1 MANEIN
7 DWLLR
12 ESGRITPSINQKMM
26 AKTTPWLTLHLREAW
41 EEGMGNVHKTFVFDR
56 AQLVDSAP
64 KDWENMHDGIDA
76 IGSGSVSDGGSCVP
90 QADEIKFTTQSR
102 EYFLQTKAIWGPNL
116 CVNNLRNTFIR
127 EQQMKASIAAL
138 ADQARETWIER
149 YRSEYTRV
157 SANKAVAN
165 ASFAL
170 NANQYNSFG
179 FPTAGTGA
187 TPEVSILT
195 QGFLDYVYEY
205 LNHQGAQDGAMGLV
219 ETRPVY
225 GLVTSA
231 RTSRNLIVANP
242 DIRED
247 FRYSSQNEKLLAPM
261 GVKWNYAGFV
271 HLIDD
276 KTPRWNWIAAGSS
289 SPTAAVTVASGAAT
303 GVLTTSATSAL
314 TIGSQ
319 VFIGSNQYLIKALGN
334 GTTTYTVTGVDGGA
348 PTAQTSAVY
357 SAWVK
362 VPEFIKS
369 GNVVI
374 PNPAWLSAEYED
386 SYIFHQ
392 KTEVCLI
399 PKPITNVAGAK
410 FDVVNHAGEFSW
422 KNYLDEEK
430 NPDGTIGRFR
440 GVLSSG
446 TRPDNPEFGIVI
458 RHKACP
464 NAFGMI
470 TDCSTLGNSSLVGA

>member
-1 MANEIN
+1 M
-7 DWLLR
+7 
-12 ESGRITPSINQKMM
+12 
-26 AKTTPWLTLHLREAW
+26 
-41 EEGMGNVHKTFVFDR
+41 GM
-56 AQLVDSAP
+56 
-64 KDWENMHDGIDA
+64 
-76 IGSGSVSDGGSCVP
+76 
-90 QADEIKFTTQSR
+90 
-102 EYFLQTKAIWGPNL
+102 
-116 CVNNLRNTFIR
+116 
-127 EQQMKASIAAL
+127 
-138 ADQARETWIER
+138 
-149 YRSEYTRV
+149 
-157 SANKAVAN
+157 
-165 ASFAL
+165 
-170 NANQYNSFG
+170 
-179 FPTAGTGA
+179 
-187 TPEVSILT
+187 
-195 QGFLDYVYEY
+195 
-205 LNHQGAQDGAMGLV
+205 V

-231 RTSRNLIVANP
+231 RTSRNIIMENA

-276 KTPRWNWIAAGSS
+276 KTPRWNWIPAGAST
-289 SPTAAVTVASGAAT
+289 PTAAVAYTSPAAT
-303 GVLTTSATSAL
+303 GTLTTSATSAL

-319 VFIGSNQYLIKALGN
+319 VFIGSNQYLIKSLIN
-334 GTTTYTVTGVDGGA
+334 GTTTYAVTAVNGGP

-362 VPEFIKS
+362 VPEYIKTA
-369 GNVVI
+369 GTDPIVI

-422 KNYLDEEK
+422 KNYLDEDK

-446 TRPDNPEFGIVI
+446 TRPENPEFGIVI
-458 RHKACP
+458 RHRACP
-464 NAFGMI
+464 NAFAI
-470 TDCSTLGNSSLVGA
+470 VDCTTLG

>member
-12 ESGRITPSINQKMM
+12 ESGRITPNINQKMM

-41 EEGMGNVHKTFVFDR
+41 EEGMGHIHKTFVFNR
-56 AQLVDSAP
+56 AELTSVA
-64 KDWENMHDGIDA
+64 KAWENMYDGEGTTA
-76 IGSGSVSDGGSCVP
+76 DGGSCVP
-90 QADEIKFTTQSR
+90 PTDEVKFTQLSR
-102 EYFLQTKAIWGPNL
+102 DYFLQTKAIVGPNI
-116 CVNNLRNTFIR
+116 CVNNLRNTFVR
-127 EQQMKASIAAL
+127 EQQMKASISAL

-157 SANKAVAN
+157 SANKALAN

-170 NANQYNSFG
+170 NADKFNSYS
-179 FPTAGTGA
+179 FPSAGSDA
-187 TPEVSILT
+187 SPAVSILT
-195 QGFLDYVYEY
+195 QGFLDYCYEY
-205 LNHQGAQDGAMGLV
+205 LNHQGAQDGAMGMV

-225 GLVTSA
+225 GLVSSA
-231 RTSRNLIVANP
+231 RTSRNLIIANP
-242 DIRED
+242 EVRED

-276 KTPRWNWIAAGSS
+276 KTPRWNWLTIPESTPGKVKVAG
-289 SPTAAVTVASGAAT
+289 TT
-303 GVLTTSATSAL
+303 LTTYA
-314 TIGSQ
+314 
-319 VFIGSNQYLIKALGN
+319 NN
-334 GTTTYTVTGVDGGA
+334 GTTVATTALTVGSQIYTGSTTGDVQYIVTAVLGANTYTVTSVTGA
-348 PTAQTSAVY
+348 APAEQTTAYTY
-357 SAWVK
+357 NGWIK

-369 GNVVI
+369 GEIIV
-374 PNPAWLSAEYED
+374 PNPSWLAAEYED

-392 KTEVCLI
+392 KTEVCLV
-399 PKPITNVAGAK
+399 PKPITSVAGAK

-422 KNYLDEEK
+422 KNYVDEEK

-470 TDCSTLGNSSLVGA
+470 TDCTSL

>member
-1 MANEIN
+1 MANPIN

-12 ESGRITPSINQKMM
+12 ESGRITPNINQKMM

-56 AQLVDSAP
+56 AQLVGTAP
-64 KDWENMHDGIDA
+64 VDWENMYDGVDA
-76 IGSGSVSDGGSCVP
+76 IGSGTIQEGGSCVP

-102 EYFLQTKAIWGPNL
+102 EYSLQTKAIWGPNL
-116 CVNNLRNTFIR
+116 CVNNLRNTFVR
-127 EQQMKASIAAL
+127 EQQMKASINAL

-157 SANKAVAN
+157 AASKALANS
-165 ASFAL
+165 SFAL
-170 NANQYNSFG
+170 NADKYNSLE
-179 FPTAGTGA
+179 FPSPGA
-187 TPEVSILT
+187 TPAVSILT

-205 LNHQGAQDGAMGLV
+205 MNHQGAQDGAMGMV

-231 RTSRNLIVANP
+231 RTSRNLIMSNP
-242 DIRED
+242 EIRED

-276 KTPRWNWIAAGSS
+276 KTPRWNWQAA
-289 SPTAAVTVASGAAT
+289 TAATIKVATTILTTYASDGTTLAAT
-303 GVLTTSATSAL
+303 TLTV
-314 TIGSQ
+314 GSQ
-319 VFIGSNQYLIKALGN
+319 VYSGANQYIIKAVLSGS
-334 GTTTYTVTGVDGGA
+334 TYTVTNPDGTG
-348 PTAQTSAVY
+348 PTAQSTAAVY
-357 SAWVK
+357 SVWLK
-362 VPEFIKS
+362 VPEFVKS
-369 GNVVI
+369 SNVVI
-374 PNPAWLSAEYED
+374 PNPAWLTAEYED

-446 TRPDNPEFGIVI
+446 TRPENPEFGIVI
-458 RHKACP
+458 RHKACT
-464 NAFGMI
+464 NAYGLV
-470 TDCSTLGNSSLVGA
+470 TSCDAVGNFAL

>member
-1 MANEIN
+1 MANAIN

-12 ESGRITPSINQKMM
+12 ESGRITPNINQKMM

-56 AQLVDSAP
+56 AQLVGETP
-64 KDWENMHDGIDA
+64 VDWANMHDGVDA
-76 IGSGSVSDGGSCVP
+76 IGSGSTDAGGSCIP
-90 QADEIKFTTQSR
+90 PSDEVKFTQQTR

-116 CVNNLRNTFIR
+116 CVNNLRNTFVR

-157 SANKAVAN
+157 SANKALAN
-165 ASFAL
+165 VSFAL
-170 NANQYNSFG
+170 NADKYNSFS
-179 FPTAGTGA
+179 FPSPGA
-187 TPEVSILT
+187 TPAVSILT
-195 QGFLDYVYEY
+195 QGFLDYAYEY
-205 LNHQGAQDGAMGLV
+205 LNHQGAQDGAMGMV

-231 RTSRNLIVANP
+231 RTSRNLIMSNP
-242 DIRED
+242 EIRED

-276 KTPRWNWIAAGSS
+276 KTPRWNWLPAGAST
-289 SPTAAVTVASGAAT
+289 PTAAVTYVTGAAT
-303 GVLTTSATSAL
+303 GTLTTSATSTL
-314 TIGSQ
+314 TVGSQ
-319 VFIGSNQYLIKALGN
+319 VFIGSNEYLIKALGN
-334 GTTTYTVTGVDGGA
+334 GTTTYVVTSVTGGA

-362 VPEFIKS
+362 VPEFIKTS
-369 GNVVI
+369 GQNPVVI

-386 SYIFHQ
+386 SYLFHQ

-422 KNYLDEEK
+422 KNYVDEEK

-446 TRPDNPEFGIVI
+446 TRPENPEFGIVI
-458 RHKACP
+458 RHKACT
-464 NAFGMI
+464 NAYGI
-470 TDCSTLGNSSLVGA
+470 VTSCDAVGNFAL

>member
-12 ESGRITPSINQKMM
+12 ESGRITPNINQKMM

-41 EEGMGNVHKTFVFDR
+41 EEGMGHVHKTFVFNR
-56 AQLVDSAP
+56 AELKEAAV
-64 KDWENMHDGIDA
+64 DWENMYDSEDTTA
-76 IGSGSVSDGGSCVP
+76 NGGSCVP
-90 QADEIKFTTQSR
+90 PADEVKFTQLSR
-102 EYFLQTKAIWGPNL
+102 DYFLQTKAIWGPNI
-116 CVNNLRNTFIR
+116 CVNNLRNTFVR

-157 SANKAVAN
+157 SANKALAN

-170 NANQYNSFG
+170 NAGQYNSYG
-179 FPTAGTGA
+179 FPIGGA
-187 TPEVSILT
+187 SNTISILT
-195 QGFLDYVYEY
+195 QGFLDYAYEY
-205 LNHQGAQDGAMGLV
+205 LNHQGAQDGAMGMV

-231 RTSRNLIVANP
+231 RTSRNLIMANP

-276 KTPRWNWIAAGSS
+276 KTPRWNWLAIPGTSPGKVKVAG
-289 SPTAAVTVASGAAT
+289 TT
-303 GVLTTSATSAL
+303 LTTYENDGITPATTAL
-314 TIGSQ
+314 TVGSQ
-319 VFIGSNQYLIKALGN
+319 VFTGATTGDTQYIIKAVLSGS
-334 GTTTYTVTGVDGGA
+334 TYTVTKPDGTA
-348 PTAQTSAVY
+348 PTTQGTAQTY

-369 GNVVI
+369 DNVII

-392 KTEVCLI
+392 KTEVCLV
-399 PKPITNVAGAK
+399 PKPITDVAGAK

-422 KNYLDEEK
+422 RNYLDEEK

-464 NAFGMI
+464 NAFGMV
-470 TDCSTLGNSSLVGA
+470 TDCSTLG

>member
-1 MANEIN
+1 MANAIN

-12 ESGRITPSINQKMM
+12 ESGRITPNINQKMM

-41 EEGMGNVHKTFVFDR
+41 EEGMGNVHKTFLFDR
-56 AQLVDSAP
+56 AQLVGTAP
-64 KDWENMHDGIDA
+64 VDWENMYDA
-76 IGSGSVSDGGSCVP
+76 SGADAGGSCIP
-90 QADEIKFTTQSR
+90 NSDEIKFTQQSR
-102 EYFLQTKAIWGPNL
+102 EYSLQTKAIWGPNL
-116 CVNNLRNTFIR
+116 CVNNLRNTFVR

-157 SANKAVAN
+157 SDNKCLTT

-170 NANQYNSFG
+170 NGGGYNNFA
-179 FPTAGTGA
+179 FPAGGA
-187 TPEVSILT
+187 SDTVSILT
-195 QGFLDYVYEY
+195 QGYLNHVYEY
-205 LNHQGAQDGAMGLV
+205 LNHQGAQDGAMGMV

-231 RTSRNLIVANP
+231 RTSRFIIMENA

-276 KTPRWNWIAAGSS
+276 KTPRWNWRPADAATG
-289 SPTAAVTVASGAAT
+289 AVTVTSGVGTLTLSAANT
-303 GVLTTSATSAL
+303 LL

-319 VFIGSNQYLIKALGN
+319 VFISTNSYIVKAV
-334 GTTTYTVTGVDGGA
+334 TSSTVFTVTATDLGT
-348 PTAQTSAVY
+348 PTAQASAVY
-357 SAWVK
+357 SAWLK
-362 VPEFIKS
+362 VPEFIKTA
-369 GNVVI
+369 GETPVVI
-374 PNPAWLSAEYED
+374 PNPAWLTAEYED

-410 FDVVNHAGEFSW
+410 FDIVNHAGEFSW
-422 KNYLDEEK
+422 KNYLDEDK

-446 TRPDNPEFGIVI
+446 TRPENPEFGIVI
-458 RHKACP
+458 RHKACY
-464 NAFGMI
+464 NAFGF
-470 TDCSTLGNSSLVGA
+470 THACSSLG

>member
-1 MANEIN
+1 MANQIN

-12 ESGRITPSINQKMM
+12 ESGRITPNINQKMM

-41 EEGMGNVHKTFVFDR
+41 EEGMGHIHKTFVFNR
-56 AQLVDSAP
+56 AELTSAAVA
-64 KDWENMHDGIDA
+64 WENMYDGE
-76 IGSGSVSDGGSCVP
+76 GSTADGGSCVP
-90 QADEIKFTTQSR
+90 PTDEVKFTQLSR
-102 EYFLQTKAIWGPNL
+102 DYFLQTKAIVGPNI
-116 CVNNLRNTFIR
+116 CVNNLRNTFVR
-127 EQQMKASIAAL
+127 EQQMKASISAL

-157 SANKAVAN
+157 SANKALAN

-170 NANQYNSFG
+170 NADKYNSYS
-179 FPTAGTGA
+179 FPSPGA
-187 TPEVSILT
+187 TPAVSILT
-195 QGFLDYVYEY
+195 QGFLDYCYEY
-205 LNHQGAQDGAMGLV
+205 LNHQGAQDGAMGMV

-225 GLVTSA
+225 GLVSSA
-231 RTSRNLIVANP
+231 RTSRNLIIANP
-242 DIRED
+242 EVRED

-276 KTPRWNWIAAGSS
+276 KTPRWNWLPAGAST
-289 SPTAAVTVASGAAT
+289 PTAAVTVSGT
-303 GVLTTSATSAL
+303 VGTLTTSATSTL
-314 TIGSQ
+314 TVGSQ
-319 VFIGSNQYLIKALGN
+319 VFIAANEYIVTALIN
-334 GTTTYTVTGVDGGA
+334 GTTTYNVTSVTGG
-348 PTAQTSAVY
+348 TATVQGSAVF

-369 GNVVI
+369 GDIIV
-374 PNPAWLSAEYED
+374 PNPAWLAAEYED

-392 KTEVCLI
+392 KTEVCLV
-399 PKPITNVAGAK
+399 PKPITSVAGAK

-446 TRPDNPEFGIVI
+446 TRPDNPEYGIVI

-470 TDCSTLGNSSLVGA
+470 TDCTSL

>member
-1 MANEIN
+1 MADTIN

-12 ESGRITPSINQKMM
+12 ESGRITPNINQKMM

-56 AQLVDSAP
+56 AQLVGAAP
-64 KDWENMHDGIDA
+64 VDWQNMTDVDGA
-76 IGSGSVSDGGSCVP
+76 NTVGSSCVP
-90 QADEIKFTTQSR
+90 QSDEIKFTQQSR

-116 CVNNLRNTFIR
+116 CVNNLRNTFVR

-157 SANKAVAN
+157 SDNKCLANS
-165 ASFAL
+165 SFAL
-170 NANQYNSFG
+170 NGGGYNNFA
-179 FPTAGTGA
+179 FPSPGS
-187 TPEVSILT
+187 TPAVSILT
-195 QGFLDYVYEY
+195 QSFLNYVYEY
-205 LNHQGAQDGAMGLV
+205 LNHQGAQDGAMGMV

-231 RTSRNLIVANP
+231 RTSRNIILENA

-276 KTPRWNWIAAGSS
+276 KTPRWNWL
-289 SPTAAVTVASGAAT
+289 PAAT
-303 GVLTTSATSAL
+303 GTIKVATTILTTYAADGTTLAATTL
-314 TIGSQ
+314 TVGSQ
-319 VFIGSNQYLIKALGN
+319 VYSGSNQYIIKAVLSGS
-334 GTTTYTVTGVDGGA
+334 TYTVMKPDGTA
-348 PTAQTSAVY
+348 PTPQSSAAVY

-369 GNVVI
+369 GNVII

-446 TRPDNPEFGIVI
+446 TRPENPEFGIVI
-458 RHKACP
+458 RHRACP
-464 NAFGMI
+464 NAFAI
-470 TDCSTLGNSSLVGA
+470 VDCTTLG

>member
-1 MANEIN
+1 MANAIN

-12 ESGRITPSINQKMM
+12 ESGRITPNINQKMM

-56 AQLVDSAP
+56 AQLVGTAP
-64 KDWENMHDGIDA
+64 VDWENMYDGEPPA
-76 IGSGSVSDGGSCVP
+76 GTGNVTDGGSCVP
-90 QADEIKFTTQSR
+90 QADEIKFTQQSR
-102 EYFLQTKAIWGPNL
+102 EYSLQTKAIWGPNL
-116 CVNNLRNTFIR
+116 CVNNLRNTFVR

-149 YRSEYTRV
+149 YRSEYTRI
-157 SANKAVAN
+157 ADNKVVAN
-165 ASFAL
+165 TGFLL
-170 NANQYNSFG
+170 NGGQFNNYG
-179 FPTAGTGA
+179 FLAGTGDA
-187 TPEVSILT
+187 NTSILT

-205 LNHQGAQDGAMGLV
+205 LNHQGAQDGAMGMV

-231 RTSRNLIVANP
+231 RTSRNLIMSNP
-242 DIRED
+242 EVRED

-276 KTPRWNWIAAGSS
+276 KTPRWNWRAADTVNGSV
-289 SPTAAVTVASGAAT
+289 AVTSGVGT
-303 GVLTTSATSAL
+303 LTLITAPVGGAL

-319 VFIGSNQYLIKALGN
+319 VYIGSNSYLIKAV
-334 GTTTYTVTGVDGGA
+334 TSATVYTVVSTTGGVPTVQTGA
-348 PTAQTSAVY
+348 PY
-357 SAWVK
+357 SAWIK

-369 GNVVI
+369 GDIVI
-374 PNPAWLSAEYED
+374 PNPAWLAATYED

-392 KTEVCLI
+392 KTETCLI

-458 RHKACP
+458 RHKICTTS
-464 NAFGMI
+464 FGVV
-470 TDCSTLGNSSLVGA
+470 TSCEATGNFAL

>member
-1 MANEIN
+1 MANAIN

-12 ESGRITPSINQKMM
+12 ESGRITPNINQKMM

-56 AQLVDSAP
+56 AQLVGTAP
-64 KDWENMHDGIDA
+64 VDWENMYDGEGSTDA
-76 IGSGSVSDGGSCVP
+76 GGSCVP
-90 QADEIKFTTQSR
+90 NSDEIKFTQQSR
-102 EYFLQTKAIWGPNL
+102 DYSLQSKAIWGPNL
-116 CVNNLRNTFIR
+116 CVNNLRNTFVR

-157 SANKAVAN
+157 ADNKCVTTS
-165 ASFAL
+165 SFAL
-170 NANQYNSFG
+170 NGGGYNNYG
-179 FPTAGTGA
+179 FPAGGA
-187 TPEVSILT
+187 PETISILT
-195 QGFLDYVYEY
+195 QGFLNYAYEY
-205 LNHQGAQDGAMGLV
+205 LNHQGAQDGAMGMV

-231 RTSRNLIVANP
+231 RTSRNIIMENA

-276 KTPRWNWIAAGSS
+276 KTPRWNWRVADAATGF
-289 SPTAAVTVASGAAT
+289 VTVASGVGT
-303 GVLTTSATSAL
+303 LTLSVANTAL

-319 VFIGSNQYLIKALGN
+319 VFIASNTYLVKAI
-334 GTTTYTVTGVDGGA
+334 TSSTVFTVTATNGGV
-348 PTAQTSAVY
+348 PTAQTAAVY
-357 SAWVK
+357 SAWLK
-362 VPEFIKS
+362 VPEFIKTA
-369 GNVVI
+369 GENPVVI
-374 PNPAWLSAEYED
+374 PNPAWLTAAYED

-458 RHKACP
+458 RHKACY
-464 NAFGMI
+464 NSFGFVH
-470 TDCSTLGNSSLVGA
+470 DCSTLG

>member
-1 MANEIN
+1 MANAIN

-12 ESGRITPSINQKMM
+12 ESGRITPNINQKMM

-56 AQLVDSAP
+56 AQLVGAAP
-64 KDWENMHDGIDA
+64 VDWENMYDGSTEDA
-76 IGSGSVSDGGSCVP
+76 GGSCIP
-90 QADEIKFTTQSR
+90 QSDEIKFTQQSR
-102 EYFLQTKAIWGPNL
+102 EYSLQTKAIWGPNL
-116 CVNNLRNTFIR
+116 CVNNLRNTFVR

-157 SANKAVAN
+157 SDNKCLTT

-170 NANQYNSFG
+170 NGGGYNSFG
-179 FPTAGTGA
+179 FPIGGA
-187 TPEVSILT
+187 SSTVSILT
-195 QGFLDYVYEY
+195 QGFLNYVYEY
-205 LNHQGAQDGAMGLV
+205 LNHQGAQDGAMGMV

-231 RTSRNLIVANP
+231 RTSRNIIMENA

-276 KTPRWNWIAAGSS
+276 KTPRWNWLAIPGSS
-289 SPTAAVTVASGAAT
+289 PGKCKVAGTTLTTYANDGTTAA
-303 GVLTTSATSAL
+303 TTSL
-314 TIGSQ
+314 TVGSQ
-319 VFIGSNQYLIKALGN
+319 VFTGATTGDTQYIIKAVL
-334 GTTTYTVTGVDGGA
+334 TDSTYTVTSVTGGT
-348 PTAQTSAVY
+348 PTAQGTAQTY

-369 GNVVI
+369 SDVII

-422 KNYLDEEK
+422 KNYLDEDK

-446 TRPDNPEFGIVI
+446 TRPENPEFGIVI

-464 NAFGMI
+464 NAFAGVF
-470 TDCSTLGNSSLVGA
+470 DCATLG

>member
-1 MANEIN
+1 MADTIN

-12 ESGRITPSINQKMM
+12 ESGRITPNINQKMM

-56 AQLVDSAP
+56 AQLVGDAP
-64 KDWENMHDGIDA
+64 VDWQNMSDVDGA
-76 IGSGSVSDGGSCVP
+76 NTVGSSCVP
-90 QADEIKFTTQSR
+90 QSDEVKFTQQNR

-116 CVNNLRNTFIR
+116 CVNNLRNTFVR
-127 EQQMKASIAAL
+127 EQQMKASINAL

-157 SANKAVAN
+157 AASKALANS
-165 ASFAL
+165 SFAL
-170 NANQYNSFG
+170 NADKYNSFE
-179 FPTAGTGA
+179 FPSPGA
-187 TPEVSILT
+187 TPAVSILT

-205 LNHQGAQDGAMGLV
+205 MNHQGAQDGAMGMV

-231 RTSRNLIVANP
+231 RTSRNVIMSNP
-242 DIRED
+242 EIRED

-276 KTPRWNWIAAGSS
+276 KTPRWNWL
-289 SPTAAVTVASGAAT
+289 PAAT
-303 GVLTTSATSAL
+303 GKIKVAGTTLTTYAADGTTLAATTL
-314 TIGSQ
+314 TVGSQ
-319 VFIGSNQYLIKALGN
+319 VYSGSNQYIIKAVLTG
-334 GTTTYTVTGVDGGA
+334 GSTYTVMNPDGLA
-348 PTAQTSAVY
+348 PTVQSTAAVY

-362 VPEFIKS
+362 VPEFLKTP
-369 GNVVI
+369 GPNPVVI
-374 PNPAWLSAEYED
+374 PNPAWLAAEYED

-410 FDVVNHAGEFSW
+410 FDIVNHAGEFSW

-446 TRPDNPEFGIVI
+446 TRPENPEFGVVI
-458 RHKACP
+458 RHKACT
-464 NAFGMI
+464 NAYGI
-470 TDCSTLGNSSLVGA
+470 VTSCDAVGNFAL

>member
-1 MANEIN
+1 MANAIN

-12 ESGRITPSINQKMM
+12 ESGRITPNINQKMM

-56 AQLVDSAP
+56 AQLVGTTPVDWANMYDGEAP
-64 KDWENMHDGIDA
+64 AGT
-76 IGSGSVSDGGSCVP
+76 GSVAEGGSCIP
-90 QADEIKFTTQSR
+90 PWDEIKFTQQSR
-102 EYFLQTKAIWGPNL
+102 EYSLQTKAIWGPNL
-116 CVNNLRNTFIR
+116 CVNNLRNTFVR

-157 SANKAVAN
+157 SDNKCLTT

-170 NANQYNSFG
+170 NGGGYNSFG
-179 FPTAGTGA
+179 FPIGGA
-187 TPEVSILT
+187 SSTVSILT
-195 QGFLDYVYEY
+195 QGFLNYVYEY
-205 LNHQGAQDGAMGLV
+205 LNHQGAQDGAMGMV

-231 RTSRNLIVANP
+231 RTSRNIIMENA

-276 KTPRWNWIAAGSS
+276 KTPRWNWLAIPGSS
-289 SPTAAVTVASGAAT
+289 PGKCKVAGTTLTTYANDGTTAA
-303 GVLTTSATSAL
+303 TTSL
-314 TIGSQ
+314 TVGSQ
-319 VFIGSNQYLIKALGN
+319 VFTGATTGGTQYLIKAVLSGS
-334 GTTTYTVTGVDGGA
+334 TYTVTSVTGGTPTEQA
-348 PTAQTSAVY
+348 TAQTY

-369 GNVVI
+369 SDVII

-422 KNYLDEEK
+422 KNYLDEDK

-446 TRPDNPEFGIVI
+446 TRPENPEFGIVI

-464 NAFGMI
+464 NAFAGVF
-470 TDCSTLGNSSLVGA
+470 DCATLG

>member
-1 MANEIN
+1 MANAIN

-12 ESGRITPSINQKMM
+12 ESGRITPNINQKMM

-56 AQLVDSAP
+56 AQLVGAAP
-64 KDWENMHDGIDA
+64 VDWENMYDA
-76 IGSGSVSDGGSCVP
+76 SGADAGGSCIP
-90 QADEIKFTTQSR
+90 NSDEIKFTQQSR
-102 EYFLQTKAIWGPNL
+102 EYSLQTKAIWGPNL
-116 CVNNLRNTFIR
+116 CVNNLRNTFVR

-157 SANKAVAN
+157 SDNKCLTT

-170 NANQYNSFG
+170 NGGGYNSFG
-179 FPTAGTGA
+179 FPIGGA
-187 TPEVSILT
+187 SSTVSILT
-195 QGFLDYVYEY
+195 QGFLNYVYEY
-205 LNHQGAQDGAMGLV
+205 LNHQGAQDGAMGMV

-231 RTSRNLIVANP
+231 RTSRNIILENA

-276 KTPRWNWIAAGSS
+276 KTPRWNWLAIPGSS
-289 SPTAAVTVASGAAT
+289 PGKCKVAGTTLTTYANDGTTAA
-303 GVLTTSATSAL
+303 TTSL
-314 TIGSQ
+314 TVGSQ
-319 VFIGSNQYLIKALGN
+319 VFTGATTGDTQYLIKAVLSGS
-334 GTTTYTVTGVDGGA
+334 TYTVTSVTGGTPTEQA
-348 PTAQTSAVY
+348 TAQTY

-369 GNVVI
+369 GDVVI

-422 KNYLDEEK
+422 KNYLDEDK

-446 TRPDNPEFGIVI
+446 TRPENPEFGVVI

-464 NAFGMI
+464 NAFAGVF
-470 TDCSTLGNSSLVGA
+470 DCATLG

>member
-12 ESGRITPSINQKMM
+12 ESGRITPNINQKMM

-41 EEGMGNVHKTFVFDR
+41 EEGMGHVHKTFVFNR
-56 AQLVDSAP
+56 AELTAAAV
-64 KDWENMHDGIDA
+64 DWENMYDGE
-76 IGSGSVSDGGSCVP
+76 GSTADGGSCVP
-90 QADEIKFTTQSR
+90 PADEVKFTQLSR
-102 EYFLQTKAIWGPNL
+102 DYFLQTKAIWGPNI
-116 CVNNLRNTFIR
+116 CVNNLRNTFVR

-157 SANKAVAN
+157 SANKALAN

-170 NANQYNSFG
+170 NADQYNSYG
-179 FPTAGTGA
+179 FPSPGS
-187 TPEVSILT
+187 TPAVSILT
-195 QGFLDYVYEY
+195 QGFLDYAYEY
-205 LNHQGAQDGAMGLV
+205 LNHQGAQDGAMGMV

-231 RTSRNLIVANP
+231 RTSRNLIMANP

-276 KTPRWNWIAAGSS
+276 KTPRWNWQ
-289 SPTAAVTVASGAAT
+289 AAT
-303 GVLTTSATSAL
+303 SATGAVAGTTLTTSAASTL
-314 TIGSQ
+314 TVGSQ
-319 VFIGSNQYLIKALGN
+319 VFIGSNQYLVKAVLSG
-334 GTTTYTVTGVDGGA
+334 TTYTVTSVSGGA
-348 PTAQTSAVY
+348 PTAQTAAVY

-369 GNVVI
+369 GDIIV
-374 PNPAWLSAEYED
+374 PNPAWLAAEYED

-392 KTEVCLI
+392 KTEVCLV
-399 PKPITNVAGAK
+399 PKPLTNVGGAK

-464 NAFGMI
+464 NAFGMV
-470 TDCSTLGNSSLVGA
+470 TDCTTLG

>member
-12 ESGRITPSINQKMM
+12 ESGRITPNINQKMM
-26 AKTTPWLTLHLREAW
+26 SKTTPWLTLHLREAW
-41 EEGMGNVHKTFVFDR
+41 EEGMGHVHKTFVFNR
-56 AQLVDSAP
+56 AELKEAAV
-64 KDWENMHDGIDA
+64 DWENMYDGE
-76 IGSGSVSDGGSCVP
+76 GSTADGGSCVP
-90 QADEIKFTTQSR
+90 PADEVKFTQLSR
-102 EYFLQTKAIWGPNL
+102 DYFLQTKAIWGPNI
-116 CVNNLRNTFIR
+116 CVNNLRNTFVR

-157 SANKAVAN
+157 SANKALAN

-170 NANQYNSFG
+170 NADQYNSYG
-179 FPTAGTGA
+179 FPSPGS
-187 TPEVSILT
+187 TPAVSILT
-195 QGFLDYVYEY
+195 QGFLDYAYEY
-205 LNHQGAQDGAMGLV
+205 LNHQGAQDGAMGMV

-231 RTSRNLIVANP
+231 RTSRNLIIANP

-276 KTPRWNWIAAGSS
+276 KTPRWNWQIATS
-289 SPTAAVTVASGAAT
+289 AT
-303 GVLTTSATSAL
+303 GAVAGTTLTTSAASTL
-314 TIGSQ
+314 TVGSQ
-319 VFIGSNQYLIKALGN
+319 VFIGSNQYLVKAVLSG
-334 GTTTYTVTGVDGGA
+334 TTYTVTSVSGGA
-348 PTAQTSAVY
+348 PTAQTAAVY

-369 GNVVI
+369 SGVII

-392 KTEVCLI
+392 KTEVCLV
-399 PKPITNVAGAK
+399 PKPLTNVGGAK

-470 TDCSTLGNSSLVGA
+470 TDCTTLGNSSLVGA